1 MVRFVLCFVLTVV
14 VITGCTSRSNP
25 APETKSL
32 PDTIAEN
39 PVDTS
44 PARKEPI
51 AFNGNNRIE
60 TGQLQPSQLLS
71 FAESLVGIPYLY
83 GSTDP
88 SKGFDCS
95 GFITYVFNHFNVA
108 VPRSSIDFTNIQTE
122 IPLAEARPGDLVLF
136 TGTDSTNPA
145 VGHMGI
151 IRTVNGPGIDFIHS
165 TSGKAYGVAI
175 TPLNP
180 YYMGRFVKVIRI
192 FPG

>member
-1 MVRFVLCFVLTVV
+1 MIVAIFGGCTTPEKQAP
-14 VITGCTSRSNP
+14 ITGNLHDSIN
-25 APETKSL
+25 EK
-32 PDTIAEN
+32 

-44 PARKEPI
+44 PPRKEPI

-60 TGQLQPSQLLS
+60 TGLLQPSELLG
-71 FAESLVGIPYLY
+71 FAETLLGTTYLY

-88 SKGFDCS
+88 SRGFDCS

-108 VPRSSIDFTNIQTE
+108 VPRSSIDFTNIERE
-122 IPLAEARPGDLVLF
+122 IPLSEARPGDLVLF

-151 IRTVNGPGIDFIHS
+151 IRTVSETGIDFIHS
-165 TSGKAYGVAI
+165 SSGKAYGVTI

-180 YYMGRFVKVIRI
+180 YYMSRFVKVIRI